1 MTLLN
6 KEPVKR
12 AEKCLKE
19 FDENLSVVELE
30 NSAKTA
36 LIDAGLFYLEKQN
49 KSQGIPDNDIM
60 HIASL
65 SLGLNDIGTFDI
77 KEKVIEN
84 LINNNN
90 TLSNMDISNFL
101 DLLSTDLPAPGGGSV
116 AALSGGIAAS
126 LVSMV
131 ANLTINNKKYKKVH
145 NRMNKIAVDAQK
157 LKNELII
164 LIDEDTNAFNKIM
177 TAFRLPKK
185 SDEEINY
192 RLFKIQEA
200 TKYAT
205 EIPFKTLQIIH
216 KVLLLVNIVLDDGN
230 KNSFSDSGVASELAI
245 AGAKGAIMN
254 VKINLK
260 DIEDPDYIK
269 SMNKKIKIIND
280 NINELS
286 IIMNKKIDKNL

>member
-1 MTLLN
+1 
-6 KEPVKR
+6 
-12 AEKCLKE
+12 
-19 FDENLSVVELE
+19 
-30 NSAKTA
+30 
-36 LIDAGLFYLEKQN
+36 
-49 KSQGIPDNDIM
+49 
-60 HIASL
+60 
-65 SLGLNDIGTFDI
+65 
-77 KEKVIEN
+77 
-84 LINNNN
+84 
-90 TLSNMDISNFL
+90 
-101 DLLSTDLPAPGGGSV
+101 
-116 AALSGGIAAS
+116 
-126 LVSMV
+126 MV
-131 ANLTINNKKYKKVH
+131 ANLTINNKKYKVH

-164 LIDEDTNAFNKIM
+164 LIDEETNAFNKIM

-216 KVLLLVNIVLDDGN
+216 KVLLLVDIVLDEGN
-230 KNSFSDSGVASELAI
+230 KNSFSDSGVASELAF

-269 SMNKKIKIIND
+269 
-280 NINELS
+280 EYE
-286 IIMNKKIDKNL
+286 